1 MRLWHYKLI
10 PYLPDK
16 QLRGQWREIAL
27 IKKALDEGT
36 LNHCIVNRVKDYPK
50 EHFIR
55 YTQIVADEMHRR
67 GFKADWFALW
77 RGEWGKF
84 PITAIHIPD
93 GELFGAWHN
102 TRYLIQ
108 CYMNLEEKYDCG
120 AITQDEFL
128 RLSEGYDHAAYS
140 NAIAQIKQIPKA

>member
-1 MRLWHYKLI
+1 MRLWHYKLV

-16 QLRGQWREIAL
+16 QLHGQWSEIAL

-55 YTQIVADEMHRR
+55 YTQIVALEMQHR
-67 GFKADWFALW
+67 GFRADWYSLW
-77 RGEWGKF
+77 RELWSDPTFSIKD
-84 PITAIHIPD
+84 IHIPD

-108 CYMNLEEKYDCG
+108 CYKNLEEKYDCG
-120 AITQDEFL
+120 AVTKDEFL
-128 RLSEGYDHAAYS
+128 KLSEGYERAI
-140 NAIAQIKQIPKA
+140 NAGV